1 MAAADLLTI
10 ITQVI
15 LRRIN
20 IYYFPWNILRMTPVC
35 KVLYVLRHAARD
47 CSVWFTVTFTYDRYV
62 AICCQKLKDKYC
74 TGKTATVVLTVTGS
88 LVCFKNIPKYFV
100 LEPWTIIDGISWLCF
115 FKPGYFTEPGWVGFD
130 WFDAISTPLLPFG
143 LILLFN
149 VLTVKHVLVA
159 SRVRRSLRGQNKG
172 EKTRDPEMESRRKS
186 IILLFTLSAS
196 FILLWLLYVIDSFF
210 YSIAGISTSD
220 YNNAQYIFRHVGA
233 MFLHL
238 NCCTNTFI
246 YAVTQSKFRE
256 QLKSMIKYPADV
268 SSGVTHSGAN
278 AAVFA
283 NRTTP
288 DAKVRLQTAGTMVRG
303 RPVQTAQER
312 NPSFPELNVSR

>member
-20 IYYFPWNILRMTPVC
+20 IYYFPWNVLRMTPVC
-35 KVLYVLRHAARD
+35 KVLYVLRHAARG
-47 CSVWFTVTFTYDRYV
+47 CSVWFTVTFTFDRYV

-74 TGKTATVVLTVTGS
+74 TGKTATVVLTVTGA
-88 LVCFKNIPKYFV
+88 LVCFKNSPKYFI
-100 LEPWTIIDGISWLCF
+100 LQPWAVIDGISWLCF
-115 FKPGYFTEPGWVGFD
+115 LKSVYFTEPGWVGFD

-149 VLTVKHVLVA
+149 ILTVNHILVA

-172 EKTRDPEMESRRKS
+172 EKTSDPEMESRRKS

-220 YNNAQYIFRHVGA
+220 YNNAQYILRHVGE

-256 QLKSMIKYPADV
+256 QIKGMVKYP
-268 SSGVTHSGAN
+268 VTS
-278 AAVFA
+278 FI
-283 NRTTP
+283 
-288 DAKVRLQTAGTMVRG
+288 RLI
-303 RPVQTAQER
+303 
-312 NPSFPELNVSR
+312 N